1 MEKIKLTTKSQ
12 QETRDF
18 GEEFA
23 RNLKAGDIV
32 CLFGDLGSGKTT
44 LVKGLVQGLKI
55 DPKKV
60 HSPTFT
66 LMNIYE
72 AKRSLPVFHFDLY
85 RIENMNEIFL
95 LDYEEYLFGDGIAIV
110 EWAEKLES
118 LMPKNYYSFKLKH
131 KSENERAIT
140 VMKKEKR

>member
-1 MEKIKLTTKSQ
+1 MKKVRILSKCQ

-18 GEEFA
+18 GGKFA
-23 RNLKAGDIV
+23 KSLKSGDII

-44 LVKGLVQGLKI
+44 LVKGLAKGLHVS
-55 DPKKV
+55 PKKV

-66 LMNIYE
+66 LMNVYE
-72 AKRSLPVFHFDLY
+72 GKKSLPIFHFDLY

-95 LDYEEYLFGDGIAIV
+95 LDYEEYLYGEGIAII

-118 LMPKNYYSFKLKH
+118 LMPKNYYSFELKH
-131 KSENERAIT
+131 KSENERLIT
-140 VMKKEKR
+140 VTKKEKR